1 MSVPIAVRRSSQ
13 RALLGQSRLDVDRR
27 VLRHVL
33 THRVDDEEA
42 VAAAAVDPEEPA
54 QLRVVHV
61 DDALVAVAQQLGA
74 VGAEV
79 DGDAARELRMAAHA
93 DAQPRARRAAIAVR
107 GDDVARAHLAL
118 VPGVEVA
125 QRDRRA
131 VVVLIDGDRLGAVAD
146 RRAELERALAQNRLE
161 RVLVDEDADG
171 GAEALDAL
179 VELLDVGGE
188 LASRE
193 RLDRDDAARR
203 AVGLQRLRAHPLL
216 EPHLADHLHRAQL
229 EVSRARMDRRARV
242 ALHRQRR
249 HAVVAEQHGR
259 RQTHQAAADDQDRD
273 LLVSHGATLD
283 APATMCQ
290 LNLVIR
296 EIHRSNEPRRPGPQ
310 PARRARRPA
319 QRAQRH
325 AGGAARR
332 AQPAGHEQRAR
343 PAAPALRRSAARPP
357 GRDARA
363 HRAGRGAGRP
373 GARGARAHPRARSTR
388 RRPSTPRPTAARSA

>member
-1 MSVPIAVRRSSQ
+1 
-13 RALLGQSRLDVDRR
+13 
-27 VLRHVL
+27 
-33 THRVDDEEA
+33 
-42 VAAAAVDPEEPA
+42 
-54 QLRVVHV
+54 
-61 DDALVAVAQQLGA
+61 
-74 VGAEV
+74 
-79 DGDAARELRMAAHA
+79 MAAHA
-93 DAQPRARRAAIAVR
+93 DAQPRAHRAAIAVR

-131 VVVLIDGDRLGAVAD
+131 VVVLIHGDRLGAVAD
-146 RRAELERALAQNRLE
+146 RRAELERALAQQRLE

-188 LASRE
+188 LAPRE

-229 EVSRARMDRRARV
+229 EVARARMDRRARV

-259 RQTHQAAADDQDRD
+259 RQTHQAPADDQDRD

-296 EIHRSNEPRRPGPQ
+296 GIHRSNEPRRPRPQ

-363 HRAGRGAGRP
+363 HRAGRGADRP
-373 GARGARAHPRARSTR
+373 GARGARAHPPRARRAGGLRPRDRPPFVPPELLGLQRADAHRPARARARGRGARARRRGPAAARR
-388 RRPSTPRPTAARSA
+388 RRPGAAQRRRRPRHRAAGDHGRRRPRSRCACGTTAGNAASGRATRAWAGA

>member
-1 MSVPIAVRRSSQ
+1 
-13 RALLGQSRLDVDRR
+13 
-27 VLRHVL
+27 
-33 THRVDDEEA
+33 
-42 VAAAAVDPEEPA
+42 
-54 QLRVVHV
+54 
-61 DDALVAVAQQLGA
+61 
-74 VGAEV
+74 
-79 DGDAARELRMAAHA
+79 MAAHA
-93 DAQPRARRAAIAVR
+93 DAQPRAHRAAVAVR
-107 GDDVARAHLAL
+107 GDDVARAHRAL

-125 QRDRRA
+125 QRDRHA
-131 VVVLIDGDRLGAVAD
+131 VVVLLDGDRLGAVAD
-146 RRAELERALAQNRLE
+146 RRAELERALAQERLE

-171 GAEALDAL
+171 RAEALDAL

-188 LASRE
+188 LAAGE

-203 AVGLQRLRAHPLL
+203 AVGLQRLRAHALL
-216 EPHLADHLHRAQL
+216 EPDLAEHLHRAQL
-229 EVSRARMDRRARV
+229 EVAGARMDRGAGV

-249 HAVVAEQHGR
+249 HAVVAEQHGG
-259 RQTHQAAADDQDRD
+259 RQAHQAAADDQDRD

-283 APATMCQ
+283 ARGTMCQ

-296 EIHRSNEPRRPGPQ
+296 GIHGSNEPRRPRPQ

-363 HRAGRGAGRP
+363 HRAGRGADRP
-373 GARGARAHPRARSTR
+373 GAGGARAHPRRARRARRLRPRDRPPLVPPELLGLQRAHAHRPARARARGRRARGRSSRSCRGWPTPAGRCSTATSTSSSSR
-388 RRPSTPRPTAARSA
+388 RRSWATPTSSRCACGTTAGSAASGRATRAWASA

>member
-1 MSVPIAVRRSSQ
+1 MSVPIAVRRRASARSSVSPDWTSTAESCVTS
-13 RALLGQSRLDVDRR
+13 RA
-27 VLRHVL
+27 
-33 THRVDDEEA
+33 HRVDDEEA

-93 DAQPRARRAAIAVR
+93 DAQPRAHRAAIAVR

-131 VVVLIDGDRLGAVAD
+131 VVVLIHGDRLGAVAD
-146 RRAELERALAQNRLE
+146 RRAELERALAQQRLQ

-188 LASRE
+188 LAPGE
-193 RLDRDDAARR
+193 RLDRDDAAGR

-216 EPHLADHLHRAQL
+216 EPHLADHLHGAQL
-229 EVSRARMDRRARV
+229 EVPRARMDRRARV

-259 RQTHQAAADDQDRD
+259 RQTHQAAADDQDGN

-283 APATMCQ
+283 APAHHVPTESCDT
-290 LNLVIR
+290 R
-296 EIHRSNEPRRPGPQ
+296 DSS
-310 PARRARRPA
+310 
-319 QRAQRH
+319 
-325 AGGAARR
+325 
-332 AQPAGHEQRAR
+332 EQ
-343 PAAPALRRSAARPP
+343 
-357 GRDARA
+357 
-363 HRAGRGAGRP
+363 
-373 GARGARAHPRARSTR
+373 
-388 RRPSTPRPTAARSA
+388 